1 MRITNGM
8 MVNNMMT
15 NMYSNL
21 GRLNNVNNQYSSG
34 KQFTLPSENPIGV
47 SKSMRYH
54 TDLAKLDQYK
64 TNLGDAVSW
73 MAITEDTITQM
84 NSMFKRVRDLALQA
98 ASETNTTKELQAI
111 APEIEQ
117 NRQQLIKAAN
127 ATYAGRS
134 IFTGF
139 KTDVPL
145 LDEKGNYKLTN
156 YKTELARE
164 IKGANIDASTL
175 DFAAKPV
182 TFEVQFGP
190 NKTTITL
197 DGTKG
202 PANDGKFPTMADLQT
217 EINAQLAAGTPAA
230 TGLTVNLANVV
241 GSSGQLVFNAPAAA
255 TPPALPF
262 DHEKYSILIEKPSTG
277 DLASLG
283 LTDGRFPLKSSEKAL
298 YTLGVA
304 DDIDVNN
311 VGIGIFG
318 KATFDENGKLIE
330 EPNYLAESVNGYSIA
345 DKDDDKIANEQYS
358 DKSYML
364 AVVDEF
370 YAALQSGDRETV
382 QKTIKR
388 IDGIQQNLL
397 QVQAEI
403 GAKTRRLELTESRMK
418 DENINFTKLMSENE
432 DADMMDVFMRLKIEE
447 NIYQSSLAAG
457 AKVIQPT
464 LLDFLR

>member
-8 MVNNMMT
+8 MVNNMMS

-21 GRLNNVNNQYSSG
+21 GRLNNVNNQFSSG

-47 SKSMRYH
+47 SKSMRFH
-54 TDLAKLDQYK
+54 TDLAKLAQYQ

-98 ASETNTTKELQAI
+98 ASETNTVKELQAI

-117 NRQQLIKAAN
+117 NRQQIIKAAN

-134 IFTGF
+134 LFTGF

-156 YKTELARE
+156 YKTELAHE
-164 IKGANIDASTL
+164 ITGKSIDASAL
-175 DFAAKPV
+175 DFAANPV

-197 DGTKG
+197 NGTSG
-202 PANDGKFPTMADLQT
+202 PSVNGTFADMTELQT
-217 EINAQLAAGTPAA
+217 EINNQLATGTPAA
-230 TGLTVNLANVV
+230 TGLTVDLANVT
-241 GSSGQLVFNAPAAA
+241 GTSGQLVFKAPAGSI
-255 TPPALPF
+255 PPAPPLE
-262 DHEKYSILIEKPSTG
+262 HEKYSILIEKPTTG
-277 DLASLG
+277 DIVALG
-283 LTDGRFPLKSSEKAL
+283 LTDSRFPLKSSEKAL

-318 KATFDENGKLIE
+318 KATFDDKGRLIE
-330 EPNYLAESVNGYSIA
+330 EPNYLAESVNGYSITE
-345 DKDDDKIANEQYS
+345 KNGEKIANEQYS
-358 DKSYML
+358 DKSYMV

-370 YAALQSGDRETV
+370 YAALQSGDRETI

-403 GAKTRRLELTESRMK
+403 GAKTRRLELSDSRMK

-432 DADMMDVFMRLKIEE
+432 DADMMDVYMRLKVEE